1 MMCMPPLIDV
11 IFLQGSFGKKVA
23 FDGGSKGVVSFSS
36 SFKRTAL
43 KNNVTSGL
51 ASASSGQPITKS
63 IYDSMKIY
71 PFSPSSTVSVLGESR
86 ARETWLRHDAHR

>member
-1 MMCMPPLIDV
+1 MPPLIDV

-43 KNNVTSGL
+43 KKNVSSGL
-51 ASASSGQPITKS
+51 ASASSGQPIT
-63 IYDSMKIY
+63 IYIYIQNVFAQIY
-71 PFSPSSTVSVLGESR
+71 PCSQSSTVSVLGE
-86 ARETWLRHDAHR
+86 